1 MPSLP
6 SSPSR
11 RGRSRGLDAD
21 DARSRRNENKIELRK
36 AKKDETLAKRRF
48 AQPADAAAEEPT
60 DPAAAA
66 ADAVANACSAAAE
79 VPRLASIV
87 HEYVRGG
94 CCGDA
99 AAALSTVTRLRKL
112 LSLSGGPPIDEC
124 ISAGLVPVFIHLLG
138 GAGAV
143 VFEAAWCLTNIVSGT
158 TDHAKAVVDA
168 GAIPPLLNLVQTSPS
183 VETREQAVWC
193 LSNVAGDCASLRDML
208 LCCGALPSVLSMIE
222 EMATTSQMG
231 PLRNATWCLSNLV
244 RNKPAPALEHVE
256 RALPTLAKLLSLD
269 DSELMMDTMWAL
281 SHVAEAGGDAADGV
295 VSVGCLPRL
304 VHHLEHA
311 PPSVQVPALRALAN
325 LLTGSDGATGAVLE
339 AGFLRVVGKFLCS
352 ERSRTRKEA
361 CWALSN
367 IAAGTAAQID
377 QLMATPLL
385 PEVIGLMGRDEFEV
399 KKECLW
405 TVANICHA
413 YSSHPGPHTAYRV
426 GALVQA
432 GLLEPLVRML
442 DANDP
447 KVIELAVDACGHLL
461 GAGEELARG
470 KGSNPFVTQFD
481 TVGGV
486 DKLEEL
492 QTHPNETVY
501 NKTVKIL
508 DDFFVA
514 EEAEDENLMPHQ
526 SGGGFLF
533 GAAAAET
540 PATPFVF

>member
-1 MPSLP
+1 
-6 SSPSR
+6 R

-208 LCCGALPSVLSMIE
+208 LGCGATNGE
-222 EMATTSQMG
+222 EARATSAPPG
-231 PLRNATWCLSNLV
+231 RCLSNLV

-311 PPSVQVPALRALAN
+311 PPSVPALRALAN

-339 AGFLRVVGKFLCS
+339 AGFLRVVGEPLS
-352 ERSRTRKEA
+352 RDRRRSRTRKEA

-385 PEVIGLMGRDEFEV
+385 PEVIGLMGRDEFEAR
-399 KKECLW
+399 ED
-405 TVANICHA
+405 
-413 YSSHPGPHTAYRV
+413 
-426 GALVQA
+426 GALRTAPRAAIATPYPCPIGQEGA